1 MWHTR
6 CNSVTGRYFF
16 AYALN
21 DYWHVARIHFVQAV
35 LTSSSTFQQ
44 SRYAYPAPVRILGLV
59 AMILGVIIAA
69 GVAGAV
75 MLVKLPFMMITGR

>member
-6 CNSVTGRYFF
+6 CNNNISTYFCVN
-16 AYALN
+16 ALN

-35 LTSSSTFQQ
+35 LSTSSTLQQ

-59 AMILGVIIAA
+59 AMMFGVIIAA